1 MENARLY
8 SPITYVDADFSPTIT
23 LQGVLDHLIV
33 PSQSCLF
40 YEALKRAGVPTELWL
55 DNNVGHTAA
64 IFPMETRKKIVLD
77 FVEKIFDGAQTEAK

>member
-1 MENARLY
+1 MKNARLY
-8 SPITYVDADFSPTIT
+8 SPITYVDADYSPTLI

-40 YEALKRAGVPTELWL
+40 YEALKRAGVQAELWL

-64 IFPMETRKKIVLD
+64 IFPFEKRKQIVFD
-77 FVEKIFDGAQTEAK
+77 FVEKTFGKAQASEE